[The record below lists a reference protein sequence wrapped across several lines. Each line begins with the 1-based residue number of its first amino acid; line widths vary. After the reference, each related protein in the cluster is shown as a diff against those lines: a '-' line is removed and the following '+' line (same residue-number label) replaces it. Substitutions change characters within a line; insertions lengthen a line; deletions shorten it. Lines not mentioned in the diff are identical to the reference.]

1 MDLSFCLLLCYNTL
15 ISMSFFLSG
24 KREFTPAQLD
34 RFANI
39 FDNAGQVCLAVMV
52 LTPILQGVDNT
63 NLLVIVLGTIDVI
76 ACWTGSILLA
86 RRKDR

>member
-1 MDLSFCLLLCYNTL
+1 
-15 ISMSFFLSG
+15 MSFLLSG
-24 KREFTPAQLD
+24 KKELSPAQIE

-52 LTPILQGVDNT
+52 LTPILQGIDNT
-63 NLLVIVLGTIDVI
+63 NLLVIILGTIDVI